1 MAYRPATVWHTHGPT
16 PVLNL
21 TSPSL
26 AASRWSGVTDK
37 VCAHGA
43 YVNLVEDTFARH
55 EVDIVDLIQHHKVK
69 RVFLTGHSLGGG
81 IANIAHLVVR
91 GQLKKAGSPW
101 AKLVDQVTWLACTFA
116 SPQTIVRKYD
126 PETMSDEATKT
137 LVSELDTSSYNFVY
151 GCDAVPRILGM
162 LKYLGGLL
170 ETVVPKIADDGLN
183 NVVNGLSW
191 VKKLVTHGI
200 LRVANA
206 EQRIDD
212 AGQAAV
218 KLLKSNGL
226 SEVVAQ
232 FTHIGMVVYQAPEA
246 KEYQYLVGKADIDEV
261 LDVNGEKFTE
271 LLGDPKKLR
280 QVSSCRALTR
290 VLQVHFC
297 WQVSSQ
303 APCVRLPSKQSGQ
316 YGLSCAWDIM
326 HYIGLE
332 TRVVEVAG
340 TNSRTPGRGRGVLK

>member
-43 YVNLVEDTFARH
+43 YVNLVEDTFARY
-55 EVDIVDLIQHHKVK
+55 EVDIVDLIQDHKVK
-69 RVFLTGHSLGGG
+69 RVFHTGHSLGGG

-137 LVSELDTSSYNFVY
+137 LVFELDTSSYNFVY

-200 LRVANA
+200 LRVGGKRRA
-206 EQRIDD
+206 ED
-212 AGQAAV
+212 
-218 KLLKSNGL
+218 
-226 SEVVAQ
+226 
-232 FTHIGMVVYQAPEA
+232 
-246 KEYQYLVGKADIDEV
+246 
-261 LDVNGEKFTE
+261 
-271 LLGDPKKLR
+271 
-280 QVSSCRALTR
+280 
-290 VLQVHFC
+290 
-297 WQVSSQ
+297 
-303 APCVRLPSKQSGQ
+303 
-316 YGLSCAWDIM
+316 
-326 HYIGLE
+326 
-332 TRVVEVAG
+332 
-340 TNSRTPGRGRGVLK
+340 

>member
-1 MAYRPATVWHTHGPT
+1 MGQPQFSTSHPPCWH
-16 PVLNL
+16 
-21 TSPSL
+21 SL
-26 AASRWSGVTDK
+26 ALWSGVTEE

-55 EVDIVDLIQHHKVK
+55 EVDIVGLIQKHEVK

-101 AKLVDQVTWLACTFA
+101 AKLVDQAMHEPEKKVTWLACTFA

-126 PETMSDEATKT
+126 PKTMSEATKT
-137 LVSELDTSSYNFVY
+137 LVSELDTSSYNFAY

-162 LKYLGGLL
+162 LKYLGDLL

-183 NVVNGLSW
+183 NVVNGLPF
-191 VKKLVTHGI
+191 VQRLVTQGF
-200 LRVANA
+200 LRAANA
-206 EQRIDD
+206 EQRIAD
-212 AGQAAV
+212 AGQTAV
-218 KLLKSNGL
+218 KLLKGNGL

-246 KEYQYLVGKADIDEV
+246 KEYQYLVGKANIDEV

-271 LLGDPKKLR
+271 LLGDPENYAKSLLAAHSASYSR
-280 QVSSCRALTR
+280 YM
-290 VLQVHFC
+290 F
-297 WQVSSQ
+297 
-303 APCVRLPSKQSGQ
+303 
-316 YGLSCAWDIM
+316 
-326 HYIGLE
+326 
-332 TRVVEVAG
+332 AG
-340 TNSRTPGRGRGVLK
+340 K

>member
-43 YVNLVEDTFARH
+43 YVNLVEDTFARY
-55 EVDIVDLIQHHKVK
+55 EVDIVDLIQDHKVK

-137 LVSELDTSSYNFVY
+137 LVFELDTSSYNFVY

-271 LLGDPKKLR
+271 LLGDPKNYAKSLLAAHSLAYSR
-280 QVSSCRALTR
+280 YT
-290 VLQVHFC
+290 F
-297 WQVSSQ
+297 
-303 APCVRLPSKQSGQ
+303 
-316 YGLSCAWDIM
+316 
-326 HYIGLE
+326 
-332 TRVVEVAG
+332 AG
-340 TNSRTPGRGRGVLK
+340 K